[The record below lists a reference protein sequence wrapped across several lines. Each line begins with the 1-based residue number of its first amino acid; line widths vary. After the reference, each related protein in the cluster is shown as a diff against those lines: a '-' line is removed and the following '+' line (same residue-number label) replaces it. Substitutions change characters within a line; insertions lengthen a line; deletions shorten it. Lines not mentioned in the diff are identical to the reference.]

1 MTLHRHP
8 DPLDDET
15 RSLIAEAVA
24 AGRVQKVATGTSGTC
39 VPRWQDHS
47 KPKRGRPANL
57 ANRRRIA
64 PMLAAGKRISEI
76 ARETG
81 ISYETVRG
89 VVAALRRAAQAKV
102 AHTETAEASCAS
114 TGPLSGS
121 EIGDTF

>member
-81 ISYETVRG
+81 IS
-89 VVAALRRAAQAKV
+89 L
-102 AHTETAEASCAS
+102 S
-114 TGPLSGS
+114 TSR
-121 EIGDTF
+121 DTPA